1 MKRLTLYIALIW
13 VSFVA
18 LQSCYKDKGNYTYTE
33 LDKVLIDTS
42 NLGIQATYS
51 LDRYDTLTIAPK
63 LFINNQEITDFESI
77 KIQYSFTWSIYQAV
91 TGGTVYSRDTLSHDF
106 ILRAPIS
113 KPAGT
118 WNLVLSVKNNQ
129 TLVEAYQKFSVE
141 VNEAISDG
149 WAVLYEKD
157 GRTDVG
163 LIIDERSKLG
173 ATKTNIFTDLIKSS
187 NGESLEGKPISFL
200 HSATPLNSREV
211 LVASQKDLQAYNHT
225 DFASLFQFHNLFYS
239 VPSVRNIQA
248 LSTNNNRKE
257 LIINNN
263 EVHVANFTLGNALDR
278 TVYFGPSLLGNNGEL
293 ASWLPTFIAQS
304 YDAVVYDASNK
315 KFLYSVSN
323 SMRLTE
329 LPEQLPT
336 AEWDPNNLGLDLVAS
351 DYGFPNTPLANEY
364 LIMKN
369 ASETYLLTA
378 NFASPVANAIAQ
390 KKYNMSTLPQVSNI
404 SAMAASST
412 GAYILYGAENNLY
425 TFRYQINEVENVWSA
440 PAGEK
445 ITCVKFLKFYHTAV
459 GAVKLTPL
467 GVNEYIYVAT
477 YNESTKEGKVYNL
490 KINITNGVVDKT
502 SQKQYTGFGR
512 ITDMGYK
519 WNL

>member
-63 LFINNQEITDFESI
+63 LFINNQEITNFESI
-77 KIQYSFTWSIYQAV
+77 KSQCSFTWSIYQAV

-129 TLVEAYQKFSVE
+129 TLVETYQKFSVE

-293 ASWLPTFIAQS
+293 AS
-304 YDAVVYDASNK
+304 
-315 KFLYSVSN
+315 
-323 SMRLTE
+323 
-329 LPEQLPT
+329 
-336 AEWDPNNLGLDLVAS
+336 
-351 DYGFPNTPLANEY
+351 
-364 LIMKN
+364 
-369 ASETYLLTA
+369 
-378 NFASPVANAIAQ
+378 
-390 KKYNMSTLPQVSNI
+390 
-404 SAMAASST
+404 
-412 GAYILYGAENNLY
+412 
-425 TFRYQINEVENVWSA
+425 
-440 PAGEK
+440 
-445 ITCVKFLKFYHTAV
+445 
-459 GAVKLTPL
+459 
-467 GVNEYIYVAT
+467 
-477 YNESTKEGKVYNL
+477 
-490 KINITNGVVDKT
+490 
-502 SQKQYTGFGR
+502 
-512 ITDMGYK
+512 
-519 WNL
+519 